1 MHLILNTNFNNAFKI
16 TLFGMPG
23 GAFFMCSLPLTL
35 EPGYATV
42 VNHLVGLVCMGLPA
56 DIMAGSLQKLFHTLG
71 LILAVKAQLVQ
82 ASLKLHIDPLDTFTW
97 RFTACIVL

>member
-35 EPGYATV
+35 EPGYATDV
-42 VNHLVGLVCMGLPA
+42 ELCG
-56 DIMAGSLQKLFHTLG
+56 ISWSEF
-71 LILAVKAQLVQ
+71 
-82 ASLKLHIDPLDTFTW
+82 
-97 RFTACIVL
+97 

>member
-35 EPGYATV
+35 EPGYATDDAILNT
-42 VNHLVGLVCMGLPA
+42 NHFLRGTTFCSIIIIISLP
-56 DIMAGSLQKLFHTLG
+56 LNTFVKNWRLF
-71 LILAVKAQLVQ
+71 
-82 ASLKLHIDPLDTFTW
+82 SYLHFKNY
-97 RFTACIVL
+97 F